1 MCQKECIRDY
11 IKGQNDKVRG
21 VILLTIISKFK
32 SVEQNGPW
40 QIATSLETVNNNF
53 NKNHGATTHN

>member
-32 SVEQNGPW
+32 SVEQNGPS
-40 QIATSLETVNNNF
+40 QIATSLENVNNNF